1 MRDYTNELSRLKVQ
15 TKMRTTQRRVHAF
28 GLAIIVAQCLAVNT
42 AYAQSSPS
50 DYTSGARYDGRGRVT
65 GTISPDPDGGGA
77 LKYAAERSKYDVAGK
92 LILVET
98 GELSSWQA
106 ETVAPKNWTGFTI
119 LSSLQTEYD
128 TMGRKTKDIVRGEDG
143 SITTVTQYSYDA
155 LSRLDCSAQ
164 RMNSAAFTFTPFSAC
179 TLGTEG
185 SFGPDRITKNIYD
198 AAGQVLNVQ
207 KAVGTLL
214 QQNYV
219 SYSYSSNG
227 KQASVKDANGNLAT
241 LTYDGHDRQ
250 TRWTFPSQTAI
261 GQVNVADYE
270 EYAYDPNGNRTSLR
284 KRDGS
289 VLTYQYDALSRTTA
303 KVVPERAG
311 LAATHTRDVYY
322 GYDNR
327 GLQTYVRF
335 DSSVGEGVTMAYDGL
350 GRLTGSS
357 VAIDGVLRT
366 LAYQSDK
373 NGNRTQV
380 TYPDGN
386 IFQFGYDGLNR
397 MNVIGLNAP
406 SGLAGYGYNHRGLRS
421 SLASGSWTYFGY
433 DVVGR
438 LNTLTQD
445 IAGTPFDLTYEYGYS
460 PASQMT
466 TRSTT
471 NDAFIFTGEF
481 NVNRS
486 YAVNGL
492 NQYTSAGPASFS
504 YDANGN
510 LTGDGSSIYL
520 YDIENRLVS
529 AAGASVANLRYD
541 PLGRLYETSGGS
553 GITRFLYDGDD
564 LIAEFDSSGN
574 MLRRYVHGG
583 SVDDPVAWFE
593 GPSVSPG
600 VAKLLKTNYQGSVV
614 AVTDWYGN
622 LTNINSYNEW
632 GVPSGLVA
640 GTTPNVG
647 RFQYTGQAWIPE
659 LGMYHYKARIYSPS
673 LGRFLQTDPIG
684 YRDNVN
690 LYAYVSNDPINMVD
704 SGGTCAGAAT
714 PADGSAG
721 AYNCNIQLLIRQAS
735 QRAQPR
741 PRSNLRAPSTAVSGI
756 TSVSE
761 KIKAAGRAGKIL
773 QGSGPVGTA
782 IALPLTVV
790 AAKEEGRSTNAAIG
804 TGLIETAVGGGMVAG
819 GAAIGLL
826 GGPAAPVT
834 VPLGAGAGFLGD
846 QVFGVS
852 EAAGNN
858 VADMIEHRER
868 VSFIEELHQ
877 FFADGIYAMQPSSLS
892 GDRYF
897 P

>member
-1 MRDYTNELSRLKVQ
+1 
-15 TKMRTTQRRVHAF
+15 MRTAQRRVHAF
-28 GLAIIVAQCLAVNT
+28 GLAIIVAQCLAANAAV
-42 AYAQSSPS
+42 AQSSPS
-50 DYTSGARYDGRGRVT
+50 DFTSGIRYDARGRVT

-98 GELSSWQA
+98 GELSSWQT

-241 LTYDGHDRQ
+241 LAYDGHDRQ
-250 TRWTFPSQTAI
+250 TRWTFPSQTAV
-261 GQVNVADYE
+261 GQANFADYE
-270 EYAYDPNGNRTSLR
+270 EYAYDPKGNRTSMR

-327 GLQTYVRF
+327 GLQTFARF

-350 GRLTGSS
+350 GRMTGSS
-357 VAIDGVLRT
+357 LALDGVLRT
-366 LAYQSDK
+366 LAYQYDK
-373 NGNRTQV
+373 NSNRTQV

-445 IAGTPFDLTYEYGYS
+445 IAGTPSDVAYGYGYS

-466 TRSTT
+466 TRSTS

-492 NQYTSAGPASFS
+492 NQYTSAGPATFS

-510 LTGDGSSIYL
+510 LTGDGSSAYV
-520 YDIENRLVS
+520 YDIENRLVNAS
-529 AAGASVANLRYD
+529 GATAANLRYD
-541 PLGRLYETSGGS
+541 PLGRLYETSGGA
-553 GITRFLYDGDD
+553 GGTTRFLYGGDE
-564 LIAEFDSSGN
+564 LIAEYDGSGN
-574 MLRRYVHGG
+574 MLRRYVHGSG
-583 SVDDPVAWFE
+583 VDDPMAWFE
-593 GPSVSPG
+593 GSSVSPS
-600 VAKLLKTNYQGSVV
+600 VAKLIKTNHQGSVV
-614 AVTDWYGN
+614 ALTDWFGN
-622 LTNINSYNEW
+622 LAAFNSYNDW
-632 GVPSGLVA
+632 GIPASTNL
-640 GTTPNVG
+640 G

-659 LGMYHYKARIYSPS
+659 LGMYYYKARVYSPT
-673 LGRFLQTDPIG
+673 LGRFLQNDPVG
-684 YRDNVN
+684 YEDQVN
-690 LYAYVSNDPINMVD
+690 LYTYVANDPVNSIDPTGMDGACIYTTGQCSSQGPSIGSVIWNAIKDDPGVILDAVMIVAD
-704 SGGTCAGAAT
+704 VATVPSGEA
-714 PADGSAG
+714 
-721 AYNCNIQLLIRQAS
+721 
-735 QRAQPR
+735 
-741 PRSNLRAPSTAVSGI
+741 
-756 TSVSE
+756 
-761 KIKAAGRAGKIL
+761 AAG
-773 QGSGPVGTA
+773 
-782 IALPLTVV
+782 IALRRGATEGAEAV
-790 AAKEEGRSTNAAIG
+790 AKAGRVGPGRFAKDSIPAGPGARPSAAQQRQINEMGRGNGCHTCG
-804 TGLIETAVGGGMVAG
+804 TKAPGTKSGNFVGDHQPPTKLNPPGGQQQYHPQCKGCSDVQG
-819 GAAIGLL
+819 GRLRNIPTPPPPPS
-826 GGPAAPVT
+826 PAKSWWR
-834 VPLGAGAGFLGD
+834 FW
-846 QVFGVS
+846 
-852 EAAGNN
+852 
-858 VADMIEHRER
+858 
-868 VSFIEELHQ
+868 
-877 FFADGIYAMQPSSLS
+877 
-892 GDRYF
+892 
-897 P
+897 